1 MFFDLC
7 RSGRLDGATA
17 TLSDSNGDLI
27 GCYQALRDELDDVVR
42 SLTHLERAHRQKGAA
57 HYYDIR
63 DNHFN
68 PARLA
73 LVPHAQAPARYP
85 PELAAMLIYLNRT
98 GYNGLFRVNARGEFN
113 VPVGRYENPRICDRD
128 NLARVSAILRQP
140 GVHLQVRTF
149 DALTS
154 HSGPV
159 DFYYFDPPYAPLT
172 TTSRFTAYTTGGFTG
187 DDQRRLQLLA
197 IGLASRGARIVL
209 SNSSAPEVLALY
221 TSDEARK
228 AGLRV
233 IEIPARRAINAR
245 ASLRGPVRECVITN
259 APVSC

>member
-1 MFFDLC
+1 MFFDLF
-7 RSGRLDGATA
+7 RAGRLDGATA
-17 TLSDSNGDLI
+17 TLSDSNRDLI
-27 GCYQALRDELDDVVR
+27 GCYQALRDEFDDVVR
-42 SLTHLERAHRQKGAA
+42 SLTRLERAHRQKGAD

-73 LVPHAQAPARYP
+73 RVPHAPAPARYP

-113 VPVGRYENPRICDRD
+113 VPVGRYENPRICDHD

-140 GVHLQVRTF
+140 GVRLQVRTF
-149 DALTS
+149 DALTP
-154 HSGPV
+154 HSGPA

-172 TTSRFTAYTTGGFTG
+172 MTSRFTAYTAGGFTG
-187 DDQRRLQLLA
+187 DDQRRLQALIVALA
-197 IGLASRGARIVL
+197 CGGARIVV
-209 SNSSAPEVLALY
+209 SNSTAPEVLALY
-221 TSDEARK
+221 TSSEARQ
-228 AGLRV
+228 AGLHV

-259 APVSC
+259 APLPC

>member
-7 RSGRLDGATA
+7 RAGRLDGATA
-17 TLSDSNGDLI
+17 TLSDSNRDLI
-27 GCYQALRDELDDVVR
+27 GCYQALRDEFDDVVR
-42 SLTHLERAHRQKGAA
+42 SLTRLERAHRQKGAA

-73 LVPHAQAPARYP
+73 RVPHAPAPARYP

-140 GVHLQVRTF
+140 GVRLKVRTF
-149 DALTS
+149 DALTP

-159 DFYYFDPPYAPLT
+159 DFYYLDPPYAPLT
-172 TTSRFTAYTTGGFTG
+172 SDVAVHSLYGWRIHGRRSAAPAGAG
-187 DDQRRLQLLA
+187 DRPRLARRADCPQQLDRA
-197 IGLASRGARIVL
+197 RGAR
-209 SNSSAPEVLALY
+209 ALH
-221 TSDEARK
+221 
-228 AGLRV
+228 V
-233 IEIPARRAINAR
+233 
-245 ASLRGPVRECVITN
+245 
-259 APVSC
+259 